1 MPCPRPCAS
10 ATTVSVA
17 DALPTALRLG
27 FIRGSSLHP
36 WPLCLG
42 LVAVL
47 RIGDA
52 LPTALR
58 LGVIR
63 GSLGVCIGDALRLG
77 DGGLHWL

>member
-1 MPCPRPCAS
+1 MALVPWFGGGVLR
-10 ATTVSVA
+10 VG

-27 FIRGSSLHP
+27 VIRGSSVHP